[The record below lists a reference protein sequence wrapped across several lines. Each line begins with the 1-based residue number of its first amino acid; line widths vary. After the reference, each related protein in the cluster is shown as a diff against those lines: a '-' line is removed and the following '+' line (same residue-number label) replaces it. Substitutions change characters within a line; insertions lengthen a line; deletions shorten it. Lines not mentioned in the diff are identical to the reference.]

1 MSTFN
6 FKQPVRPTA
15 QSTYVFKDVHFDLQ
29 EDTTNVKLNKTDI
42 KVDHDTNAIKNSIR
56 NMFNTKKG
64 ERILYPE
71 FGMNIEKY
79 LFEPLSVANGNML
92 GEDILA
98 SIKNFE
104 SRVTPLNINVYVRE
118 DYPGYQVDIVLFIN
132 KLNITVT
139 LKSDISSAGFSVN

>member
-6 FKQPVRPTA
+6 FKQPVRPNA
-15 QSTYVFKDVHFDLQ
+15 QSTYVYKDVHFDLQ
-29 EDTTNVKLNKTDI
+29 EDITNIKANKTDI
-42 KVDHDTNAIKNSIR
+42 KVDYDVNAIKNSIR

-79 LFEPLSVANGNML
+79 LFEPLSVSNGNML

-98 SIKNFE
+98 GIRNFE
-104 SRVTPLNINVYVRE
+104 SRVTPLKINVYVRE